1 MDIID
6 LMLDFRKNG
15 CVDQLTNIDISKDNL
30 NVIVV
35 NILSWL
41 KLEYKRSLW
50 MAEGKKTKLKPLE
63 LKENYSW
70 CADLKR
76 LIAGTKVFN
85 AYFRVD
91 ENKVVFAKDIPME
104 ERNRLREKAYFGY
117 NPQMHT

>member
-15 CVDQLTNIDISKDNL
+15 CVEQLTNIDISKDNL

-50 MAEGKKTKLKPLE
+50 IAEGKKTERKPLE

-76 LIAGTKVFN
+76 LIAGTKVFS

-91 ENKVVFAKDIPME
+91 ENKVTFAKDIPLE
-104 ERNRLREKAYFGY
+104 EQDRLREKAYSVY

>member
-50 MAEGKKTKLKPLE
+50 IAEGKKQ
-63 LKENYSW
+63 N
-70 CADLKR
+70 
-76 LIAGTKVFN
+76 
-85 AYFRVD
+85 
-91 ENKVVFAKDIPME
+91 
-104 ERNRLREKAYFGY
+104 
-117 NPQMHT
+117 